1 MDKKVDIKKNDNR
14 SELVG
19 KVNIKEDTKKKTT
32 AKKEKK
38 VNLEETIALDTVE
51 IMRKGNVKKHS
62 EEEKRSHIAGKFSNK
77 KKSVKKRTSSRT
89 PRVDMTET
97 TDDKFQEN
105 VENVS
110 VVMIIC
116 IILICFVVGGALG
129 YILYD
134 IAINNSDSISM
145 LADVVN
151 KIWQIYM

>member
-1 MDKKVDIKKNDNR
+1 MDKKEEQTKNSSR

-19 KVNIKEDTKKKTT
+19 KVKIKEETKKKETV
-32 AKKEKK
+32 KREKK
-38 VNLEETIALDTVE
+38 VNLDETIALDTVE
-51 IMRKGNVKKHS
+51 IMRKGNAKKHT

-97 TDDKFQEN
+97 ADDKLQEN

-151 KIWQIYM
+151 KI